1 MSTDLAAPRSWSG
14 RTRPINKYLSLAMVS
29 LRQAINYRTALF
41 INISLTFLWVIV
53 VYHLWRAAYAG
64 RPLFA
69 GYSWEDMRTYVV
81 LAYGINALVGWRIGS
96 MMMSTIR
103 TGGIAVDMVRPLDYC
118 GSQLARSAG
127 HAVVE
132 GILGMAIT
140 LGVGLVFL
148 GIRPPH
154 SAGEAGLFTVSL
166 LLGFLIKS
174 LLVFCLSLIMF
185 WTTNGFG
192 VMLAQEAVV
201 QVLSGALVPIALM
214 PDALRVVA
222 SVLPMRGIVATPVNI
237 YLGHTTGVEAAQ
249 QLGLQVLW
257 VVVLAVIASIAWRQ
271 AFRRVEIQGG

>member
-1 MSTDLAAPRSWSG
+1 MSTDLVRGWVG
-14 RTRPINKYLSLAMVS
+14 RTRPINKYVSLATIS
-29 LRQAINYRTALF
+29 FRQAINYRAALF
-41 INISLTFLWVIV
+41 VNISLTFLWVIV

-69 GYSWEDMRTYVV
+69 GYTWEDMRTYVV

-96 MMMSTIR
+96 LMMSTIR
-103 TGGIAVDMVRPLDYC
+103 TGEIAIDMVRPLDYC

-127 HAVVE
+127 YSVVE
-132 GILGMAIT
+132 GMLGMALT
-140 LGVGLVFL
+140 LVVGILFL

-154 SAGEAGLFTVSL
+154 SAGEAALFILSL

-174 LLVFCLSLIMF
+174 LLVFCISLIMF

-192 VMLAQEAVV
+192 VMLAQEAVI

-214 PDALRVVA
+214 PEALRVVA

-237 YLGHTTGVEAAQ
+237 YLGHSSGTDAAL
-249 QLGLQVLW
+249 QLGLQALW
-257 VVVLAVIASIAWRQ
+257 VVVLAVLASLAWRR